1 MLTVIYEAIGFIAFF
16 GVLYLALVV
25 GGTLA

>member
-1 MLTVIYEAIGFIAFF
+1 MLTVLYEALGFIAFF
-16 GVLYLALVV
+16 AVLYLALVV

>member
-1 MLTVIYEAIGFIAFF
+1 MFTILWEAIGFVAFF
-16 GVLYLALVV
+16 AVLYLALVV